1 VVNLIQENGNL
12 HMDAN
17 ASQINTPTEENAVSS
32 DNLNDKTFRDEE
44 FRKIRMA
51 FLNILEDTEEAR
63 RGAVNEKNKTLAII
77 NNLTD
82 GLLVLDSSNKIELV
96 SPLVELFLKQDA
108 DRLVGKNIFR
118 VTSPDFDLEPLWKV
132 LKDGKSA
139 KIKYVLR
146 KEIVLGGK
154 VSLEV
159 SCVPI
164 EASKDKNET
173 LIILHDVSRDKL
185 VETMKT
191 EFVSIAAHQL
201 RTPLSAIK
209 WTIRMLL
216 DGDIGTITEE
226 QKELLGKTYESNER
240 MISLIND
247 LLNVTRIE
255 EGRFLYKPEVSQIQD
270 VVESVI
276 QNSSDLLKMRKINL
290 VFEKPKSPLPLV
302 EVDKEKIGLAIQNLL
317 ENAIKYTPPSGSIAI
332 ALESKGENVLFK
344 IKDDGVGIPQN
355 QQDRIFTKFFR
366 GSNVIRMETDG
377 TGLGLYTTKNIIEA
391 HHGKIWFESEENKG
405 TTFYFTVPVVK
416 KSSPG

>member
-1 VVNLIQENGNL
+1 
-12 HMDAN
+12 MD
-17 ASQINTPTEENAVSS
+17 SHTLQPNTQTQPSVAPV
-32 DNLNDKTFRDEE
+32 DKFNDKNWRDEE

-51 FLNILEDTEEAR
+51 FLNILEDTEDAR
-63 RGAVNEKNKTLAII
+63 RGAVREKNKTLAII

-82 GLLVLDSSNKIELV
+82 GILVLDSANKIELV
-96 SPLVELFLKQDA
+96 SPLVEVFLKQGA
-108 DRLVGKNIFR
+108 EKLINKNIFKI
-118 VTSPDFDLEPLWKV
+118 TSPDFDLDPLWKA
-132 LKDGKSA
+132 LKGNKKE
-139 KIKYVLR
+139 KIKYILR
-146 KEIVLGGK
+146 EEIVLGGH

-164 EASKDKNET
+164 ETSKEEKET
-173 LIILHDVSRDKL
+173 LIILHDISRDKL

-216 DGDIGTITEE
+216 DGDIGHISEE
-226 QKELLGKTYESNER
+226 QKELLEKTYESNER

-255 EGRFLYKPEVSQIQD
+255 EGRFLYKPEPLQIQKI
-270 VVESVI
+270 VEAAI
-276 QNSSDLLKMRKINL
+276 QNSNDLAKMRKINL
-290 VFEKPKSPLPLV
+290 IFEKPKNVLPLV

-317 ENAIKYTPPSGSIAI
+317 ENAIKYTPSSGSIAI
-332 ALESKGENVLFK
+332 SLEEKDKSVLFK

-355 QQDRIFTKFFR
+355 QQSRIFTKFFR
-366 GSNVIRMETDG
+366 GSNVARMETDG

-391 HHGKIWFESEENKG
+391 HRGEIWFESEEGKG
-405 TTFYFTVPVVK
+405 TAFYFTVPVAKNV
-416 KSSPG
+416 